1 MKFKINFKLHKLKDL
16 FRSKKK
22 TGRVLSEVVG
32 LDKILK
38 KENDAQDGRLNDRDV
53 RKDDR
58 EKYRG

>member
-1 MKFKINFKLHKLKDL
+1 MKFKINFELHKLKDL

-38 KENDAQDGRLNDRDV
+38 REDDAQDGRLIDRDFGKDN
-53 RKDDR
+53 RKKDR
-58 EKYRG
+58 G